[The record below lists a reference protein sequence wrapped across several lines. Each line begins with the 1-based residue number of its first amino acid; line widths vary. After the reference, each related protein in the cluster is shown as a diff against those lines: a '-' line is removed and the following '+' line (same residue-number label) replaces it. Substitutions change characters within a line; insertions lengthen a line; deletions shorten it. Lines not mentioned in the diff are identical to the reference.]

1 MHELHE
7 AAGLNQE
14 MKRKKWLEIDMQW
27 DEKQSR
33 RESSI
38 LPTRK
43 WTEKEETFLV
53 CMH

>member
-1 MHELHE
+1 
-7 AAGLNQE
+7 
-14 MKRKKWLEIDMQW
+14 MQW

-43 WTEKEETFLV
+43 WTEKEETFFS
-53 CMH
+53 MHALDFEFPLLRKEAGKLTIP